1 MHAAEDDRGAPQVP
15 GRTMDGAMEVLKGG
29 GMVEEEA
36 GRRTRLPSE
45 RTIGLTTGGW
55 EDEGEEEEDEEE
67 EDEDEEESAGFKER
81 QQRSA
86 PEQCPGLCVCV
97 CVCVSVF

>member
-1 MHAAEDDRGAPQVP
+1 MPHKKTAGAPQFP

-45 RTIGLTTGGW
+45 RTIGLTTGG
-55 EDEGEEEEDEEE
+55 
-67 EDEDEEESAGFKER
+67 
-81 QQRSA
+81 
-86 PEQCPGLCVCV
+86 
-97 CVCVSVF
+97 

>member
-1 MHAAEDDRGAPQVP
+1 MHAAKDDSRSGRGAPQVL
-15 GRTMDGAMEVLKGG
+15 GHTMDGVMEAFKDV
-29 GMVEEEA
+29 GMVEEV

-55 EDEGEEEEDEEE
+55 EEEGEEE

-86 PEQCPGLCVCV
+86 REQHTKLCVCV
-97 CVCVSVF
+97 WVWLFM

>member
-1 MHAAEDDRGAPQVP
+1 
-15 GRTMDGAMEVLKGG
+15 MDGVAEG
-29 GMVEEEA
+29 GMEGWRDGGTVEEA
-36 GRRTRLPSE
+36 GRRTRLPLE

-55 EDEGEEEEDEEE
+55 EEEEEEEDEEE

-86 PEQCPGLCVCV
+86 PEQRLSECVCV
-97 CVCVSVF
+97 CHNARVWVCVCFF